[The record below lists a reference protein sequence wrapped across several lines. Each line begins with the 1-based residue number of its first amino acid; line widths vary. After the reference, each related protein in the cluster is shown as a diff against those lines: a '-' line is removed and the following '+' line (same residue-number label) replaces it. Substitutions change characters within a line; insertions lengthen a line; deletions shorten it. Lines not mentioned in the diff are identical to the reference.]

1 MSALH
6 NKSVALSSRYQML
19 TVSHV
24 TYDTGSQYVGAY
36 SKVMLLHLHGIDPLP
51 MPTKATA
58 AFQGTVCTK

>member
-1 MSALH
+1 
-6 NKSVALSSRYQML
+6 ML

-24 TYDTGSQYVGAY
+24 AYDTGSQYVGAY

-58 AFQGTVCTK
+58 AFQGTVCTKRTLILLVQVSPTSG